1 MINFREII
9 RVRDISKENK
19 KTFISS
25 IIDSSAPKLDF
36 YLMVSLSSIITS
48 LGLIADN
55 LALVI
60 AGMIVA
66 PLLSPILAISLGC
79 VITNFKVFWRSFKI
93 FALSL
98 FVAVF
103 VSTLVGTVFNINV
116 EEILLIKEMN
126 ISWLTF
132 AIALTAGITASYAWT
147 RTNSKDYLS
156 GIAIAVTIIPPLT
169 SIGLIIP
176 SFNLE
181 LLSHVSMFFLMN
193 VLGIFLGG
201 LIVFSLI
208 HLQKVR
214 RTAIK
219 EVEKEEKELNN

>member
-9 RVRDISKENK
+9 KIKDVDRENK
-19 KTFISS
+19 KIFVSS

-66 PLLSPILAISLGC
+66 PLLSPILATSLGC
-79 VITNFKVFWRSFKI
+79 VITNFKVFWRSLKI
-93 FALSL
+93 FLLSL
-98 FVAVF
+98 FVTITFSTF
-103 VSTLVGTVFNINV
+103 VGVIFNINID
-116 EEILLIKEMN
+116 EILLIKKMN

-132 AIALTAGITASYAWT
+132 AIALTAGVTASYAWT
-147 RTNSKDYLS
+147 RANSKDYLS

-169 SIGLIIP
+169 SIGLIIA
-176 SFNLE
+176 SFNFD
-181 LLSHVSMFFLMN
+181 LLLHVSMFFLMN
-193 VLGIFLGG
+193 VFGIFLGG

-208 HLQKVR
+208 NLQKVKKI
-214 RTAIK
+214 AIK
-219 EVEKEEKELNN
+219 GVEKEEKELKN